1 MSEPRLV
8 LRPRMIPD
16 QADPTPLGCDS
27 SAGPAAPLGVL
38 VTVTRAP
45 KFDGRRPTEA
55 APDALDCRAAAP
67 STFGREHLVGL
78 DGQSSVSAA
87 GLLRLDRPLPPT
99 RQSLTAPAPSGRQ
112 TIVGLEWN
120 PLDALGR
127 ALSASN
133 DGPIT
138 APGKLMSVI
147 AKAIA
152 DRQSEIER
160 LEAEIKALNEVDK
173 ILGTSA
179 PPAKPAARRSS
190 SRRTA
195 AAATPVAETPPAET
209 PPDAKPT
216 RKRRTMSAEEK
227 NAVSER
233 MTAYWAERRKKAA
246 K

>member
-1 MSEPRLV
+1 M
-8 LRPRMIPD
+8 
-16 QADPTPLGCDS
+16 DPTPLGCDS
-27 SAGPAAPLGVL
+27 GYAAKRARPASAGQAAPLGVL

-99 RQSLTAPAPSGRQ
+99 RQSLTAPAPSGRR

-138 APGKLMSVI
+138 APGKT
-147 AKAIA
+147 
-152 DRQSEIER
+152 Q
-160 LEAEIKALNEVDK
+160 
-173 ILGTSA
+173 
-179 PPAKPAARRSS
+179 
-190 SRRTA
+190 
-195 AAATPVAETPPAET
+195 
-209 PPDAKPT
+209 
-216 RKRRTMSAEEK
+216 
-227 NAVSER
+227 
-233 MTAYWAERRKKAA
+233 
-246 K
+246 

>member
-1 MSEPRLV
+1 MPCRRRLRRAVPAPRSCTHGTRRRCTRWRGCRRRFANTASLEDIRDLPPRQLRLLRDIRKQLRFRHRLGEVLDSCQHSLLEMSEPRLV

-16 QADPTPLGCDS
+16 RDQADPTPLGCDS
-27 SAGPAAPLGVL
+27 GYAAKRARPASAGQAAPLGVL

-99 RQSLTAPAPSGRQ
+99 RQSLTAPAPSGRR

-138 APGKLMSVI
+138 APGKT
-147 AKAIA
+147 
-152 DRQSEIER
+152 Q
-160 LEAEIKALNEVDK
+160 
-173 ILGTSA
+173 
-179 PPAKPAARRSS
+179 
-190 SRRTA
+190 
-195 AAATPVAETPPAET
+195 
-209 PPDAKPT
+209 
-216 RKRRTMSAEEK
+216 
-227 NAVSER
+227 
-233 MTAYWAERRKKAA
+233 
-246 K
+246 